1 MSWRVDDKD
10 MTQEGAPC
18 LGDDAKVITDPAEI
32 AEHDVQVDT
41 LARNRARAI
50 LVTDKACMAY
60 YDDLRQLKQQHVPL
74 KDAAELAL
82 ASSELACFVG
92 TDAKMQIKQLP
103 KRPLPTLQR
112 LVKLVALSFACLRN
126 GITNRV

>member
-82 ASSELACFVG
+82 ASSELACFVR
-92 TDAKMQIKQLP
+92 TNAKKHIKKLQQLQH
-103 KRPLPTLQR
+103 PT
-112 LVKLVALSFACLRN
+112 
-126 GITNRV
+126 